1 MRLVFSH
8 PTHER
13 LSACKYYLRG
23 QCSRPA
29 EACRWSHGEVRR
41 LSELTSYQEPDW
53 SLLVR
58 GCRVL
63 AKGEKGVWTR
73 AQVTEVTEVMGEV
86 EYLVTWDTGGRE
98 PDVKTLEELWPLE
111 TGDSEETEDDTGHD
125 PGIESFVPTEI
136 GSSGVKFGDWES
148 HTKARRTTRK
158 EKLLSTVT
166 YLMLNAQ
173 YFPWINLV
181 SPSL

>member
-63 AKGEKGVWTR
+63 ARGEKGVWTR
-73 AQVTEVTEVMGEV
+73 AQVTEVTEVMGEM

-98 PDVKTLEELWPLE
+98 PGVKTIEELWPLE
-111 TGDSEETEDDTGHD
+111 TGDSEETKEDDTGPD

-136 GSSGVKFGDWES
+136 GSSGVKFGDWET
-148 HTKARRTTRK
+148 HTKARRARRR
-158 EKLLSTVT
+158 EKLF
-166 YLMLNAQ
+166 Y
-173 YFPWINLV
+173 
-181 SPSL
+181 

>member
-41 LSELTSYQEPDW
+41 LSELSSYQEPDW

-86 EYLVTWDTGGRE
+86 EYLVTRRGRQEDGEDGGEAVHHPRQ
-98 PDVKTLEELWPLE
+98 VAA
-111 TGDSEETEDDTGHD
+111 
-125 PGIESFVPTEI
+125 
-136 GSSGVKFGDWES
+136 GVL
-148 HTKARRTTRK
+148 HH
-158 EKLLSTVT
+158 L
-166 YLMLNAQ
+166 
-173 YFPWINLV
+173 
-181 SPSL
+181 